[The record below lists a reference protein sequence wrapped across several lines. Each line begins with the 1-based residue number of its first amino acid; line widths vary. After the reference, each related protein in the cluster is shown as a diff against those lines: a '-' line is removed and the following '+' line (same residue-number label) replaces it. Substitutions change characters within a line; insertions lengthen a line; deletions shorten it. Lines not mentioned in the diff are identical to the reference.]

1 MEFSEQIIKILDN
14 LSDKVGMTIDWSNTN
29 VIPYL
34 QTLTTKYIN
43 YEVSTSIFWI
53 VICVIGIVVGALLI
67 YIDWKYDKGDFPV
80 FIDLGLFFIVLSA
93 VFIIIQ
99 SIDIITAKTFPE
111 KIILNYL
118 LEIKKYI

>member
-14 LSDKVGMTIDWSNTN
+14 LSNKVGMTIDWSSTN
-29 VIPYL
+29 IFPYL
-34 QTLTTKYIN
+34 QTLTTKCIN

-80 FIDLGLFFIVLSA
+80 FIALGLFFIVLSV
-93 VFIIIQ
+93 VFMIIQ

-118 LEIKKYI
+118 LEIKEKI